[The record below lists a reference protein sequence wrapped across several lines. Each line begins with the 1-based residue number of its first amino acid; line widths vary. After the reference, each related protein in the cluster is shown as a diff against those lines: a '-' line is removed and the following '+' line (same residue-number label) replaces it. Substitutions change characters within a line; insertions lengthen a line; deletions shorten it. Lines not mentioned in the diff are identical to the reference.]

1 MTQESRTIRRE
12 RARRRRSLMRALGK
26 DSIAIIPAAP
36 VKLRSRDTDYRYR
49 QDSDFHYLTGFEEP
63 GSVAVLISGRRAAEY
78 IIFCRERDELMETWN
93 GRRLGVDNAPRVL
106 EADDA
111 FPIDDIDDILPGL
124 LEGRE
129 RVFYSMGRETQFDNR
144 IIGWVNQLKAKVG
157 SGASV
162 PSEFVSLDYHLHEM
176 RLFKSRSELAML
188 RKAAKISAAGH
199 CAAMRAC
206 EPGCMEYELEAALI
220 SVYRKS
226 GALHSFLPIV
236 GGGEN
241 GCILHYTENDCELQ
255 DGQMVLIDSGAEWG
269 NYAGDITR
277 TFPVNGK
284 FSQQQRELYEIVL
297 EANLA
302 AIAKV
307 VSGNHWND
315 PHNAAVRVITRGLVE
330 LGVLKGD
337 LKKLIKEEAYKP
349 WFMHRTGHWLGLD
362 VHDVGDYK
370 IDDKWR
376 LLEPGMVLTIEP
388 GIYLPDKAPVPKAY
402 RGTGIRVEDDVIV
415 TDGEPEVLT
424 SGVPKQIDEIEALM
438 AAGNG

>member
-1 MTQESRTIRRE
+1 VTQESRTIRRE

-206 EPGCMEYELEAALI
+206 KPGCMEYELEAALI

>member
-1 MTQESRTIRRE
+1 
-12 RARRRRSLMRALGK
+12 MRALGK

-49 QDSDFHYLTGFEEP
+49 QDSDFHYLTGFNEP

-93 GRRLGVDNAPRVL
+93 GRRLGVDNAPKVL

-157 SGASV
+157 SGTSV

-176 RLFKSRSELAML
+176 RLFKSRSELALL

-199 CAAMRAC
+199 VAAMQRC
-206 EPGCMEYELEAALI
+206 QPGRMEYELEASLI
-220 SVYRKS
+220 SVYRS
-226 GALHSFLPIV
+226 RGALHSFLPIV

-241 GCILHYTENDCELQ
+241 GCILHYTENDSQLH
-255 DGQMVLIDSGAEWG
+255 DGEMVLIDSGAEWG
-269 NYAGDITR
+269 YYAGDITR

-284 FSQQQRELYEIVL
+284 FSEAQREVYEIVL

-302 AIAKV
+302 AIAKAV
-307 VSGNHWND
+307 PGNHWND
-315 PHNAAVRVITRGLVE
+315 PHNAAVKVITRGLVE

-337 LKKLIKEEAYKP
+337 VKKLIKDEAYKP

-388 GIYLPDKAPVPKAY
+388 GIYLPGKTPIPK
-402 RGTGIRVEDDVIV
+402 RLRNIGIRVEDDVIV
-415 TDGEPEVLT
+415 TDEVPEVIT
-424 SGVPKQIDEIEALM
+424 AGVPKQIDEIEALM
-438 AAGNG
+438 LQH